1 MPFYPFLRGGDGGQR
16 GHLEDE
22 ARGVEETASDSSSDR
37 KAADTK
43 GGSGDRGFKREASPK
58 GGEANPSGRGWGDF
72 APEARA
78 AFESTDSGK
87 DQTESVATL
96 SKQVW

>member
-1 MPFYPFLRGGDGGQR
+1 MSMPFYPFLRGGDGGQR

-58 GGEANPSGRGWGDF
+58 GGEANSSGRDRGVLHQKRGQPSNRRM
-72 APEARA
+72 AEEIKQKVIATRA
-78 AFESTDSGK
+78 G
-87 DQTESVATL
+87 
-96 SKQVW
+96 